1 MEQKQ
6 QNPKRFDDYEV
17 DCNDCQHYW
26 RDTCDGVPIE
36 KKRNCTSFKAAR
48 TYDIPEQIKQLR
60 EDINSVERYNNRLG
74 IALILVAIG
83 DIIHLCLS

>member
-17 DCNDCQHYW
+17 DCNECQYYW
-26 RDTCDGVPIE
+26 LDTCDGVPIE

-60 EDINSVERYNNRLG
+60 EELRALERTVNG
-74 IALILVAIG
+74 FAVLIVLLAIG
-83 DIIHLCLS
+83 EIIHILC